1 MRLKKIELNGKT
13 YNLTIDAMLLFEC
26 QQELK
31 INLLDKLSA
40 LNDLDEVA
48 QAKLISELWPVTA
61 LSLARCSDNKFASWQ
76 DALTNITLSEMQDL
90 TLELINAFGETNTK
104 N

>member
-1 MRLKKIELNGKT
+1 MRIKKIKLNGKT
-13 YNLTIDAMLLFEC
+13 YSLTIDAMLLFEC

-31 INLLDKLSA
+31 INLLDKLSTMP
-40 LNDLDEVA
+40 NLDEIE
-48 QAKLISELWPVTA
+48 QAKIISELWPVAA
-61 LSLARCSDNKFASWQ
+61 LSLARCSDNQFESWQ
-76 DALTNITLSEMQDL
+76 DALTNITLAEMQDL